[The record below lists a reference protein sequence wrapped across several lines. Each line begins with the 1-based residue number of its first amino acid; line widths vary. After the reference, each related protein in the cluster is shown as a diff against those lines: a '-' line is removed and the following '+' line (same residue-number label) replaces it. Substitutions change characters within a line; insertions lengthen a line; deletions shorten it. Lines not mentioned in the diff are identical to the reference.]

1 MKIINKKASFN
12 YELLESLE
20 VGIVLTGSEVKSL
33 RNGRGNLSDSFVKK
47 ISGEFWVINMEIPRY
62 KYDGNQYYDPT
73 RSRKLLLKKREM
85 ERLESKMKQGRL
97 SLIPVSIYLRG
108 NIFKMEIALAR
119 GKKRFEKKEKE
130 KERDLERE
138 LQREK
143 RKYMI

>member
-1 MKIINKKASFN
+1 
-12 YELLESLE
+12 
-20 VGIVLTGSEVKSL
+20 
-33 RNGRGNLSDSFVKK
+33 
-47 ISGEFWVINMEIPRY
+47 
-62 KYDGNQYYDPT
+62 
-73 RSRKLLLKKREM
+73 M